1 MLNAVVRDCRHGQ
14 HHYRKRSNLPA
25 CGLPEG
31 GGLTVFSVAA
41 NGRLTVQ
48 ESFGFT
54 GRLQVDLPSVLQKA
68 GIRTDRF
75 AVIGYYATA
84 SLIVLACQKAEI

>member
-1 MLNAVVRDCRHGQ
+1 MDSTTTASGQ
-14 HHYRKRSNLPA
+14 TYLLVASQK
-25 CGLPEG
+25 G
-31 GGLTVFSVAA
+31 GGLTLFSVAA